1 MFVDEPVADLMNVI
15 VAVVHLGVLVEEQE
29 PEQANE
35 RRGQNVCGNPEKAY
49 KEFCGFLYLFSRYIE
64 YMLLVFFQHNYL
76 NSKKERL
83 FTKDATMKKKRKI
96 R

>member
-35 RRGQNVCGNPEKAY
+35 RRGQNVCGNPKRLIRNFAD
-49 KEFCGFLYLFSRYIE
+49 FCTYLVDILSTCF
-64 YMLLVFFQHNYL
+64 
-76 NSKKERL
+76 
-83 FTKDATMKKKRKI
+83 
-96 R
+96 